1 MSNLKKTLFKAALV
15 LCLTLGVASSSWA
28 AQPFDALSTRPEKSV
43 YAVLNLQDVG
53 ELVRWALSPENLK
66 VLAPLG
72 GEMDAASINVFA
84 DALRKVPAKGVAILV
99 GTDDPKA
106 KAGSIQVAAAFPPEL
121 QPQLDLVASGKASPD
136 DLSLLLLG
144 SKSDESPLGGAFSQV
159 EPMDGMI
166 KVNGAVFL
174 GAKDNLLL
182 AALTPEDLKSALA
195 ALVDSGKR
203 LSMKRRFK
211 AGDFAFFHLD
221 PDLADAIGK
230 ARASEDGDV
239 TWTEEDSKALRETF
253 RAPLDL
259 EVAFE
264 GFKDRFL
271 VSMGANVEEAM
282 TKEYLASWEGVDPVS
297 GGRILP
303 LGEGSPLIAG
313 GGYLSSQA
321 LDSNP
326 RLKVL
331 WDGAVNEL
339 KGIGITEAEAKAL
352 INGDFSLSVGG
363 NISLKCLIGMD
374 AKLPGV
380 FVTLT
385 RSNGAA
391 SAFLKKLETSE
402 AVPVNPAKADG
413 WDQMLQADAT
423 SIPLP
428 LFMGVKGEALTLGL
442 CDPTSLAKA
451 PAPGAALSELLKK
464 DSVGAFFIDF
474 EGIRAFLAD
483 EKNGIAAAL
492 SLYDAGLAKRF
503 KDALDVQLSVPSIAL
518 WAPTVDTSFLEFRLA
533 DIDPAKGLWAK
544 AVEFYRSNQGL
555 SPLEQ
560 LSMAREVASQAFQEP
575 NADTNAAETLKQKL
589 EDAAVVQQGNKIY
602 VGTLAGNSREEL
614 QQAAEEQ
621 GLLGSPSLEILPDD
635 KPYAGQEAVWIVL
648 DIPQG
653 SAQK

>member
-15 LCLTLGVASSSWA
+15 LCLSLGLASSSWA
-28 AQPFDALSTRPEKSV
+28 AQPFEALSARPEKSA

-53 ELVRWALSPENLK
+53 WLVRWALSPENLK

-72 GEMDAASINVFA
+72 GEVDEASINVFA
-84 DALRKVPAKGVAILV
+84 DVLKKVPAKGLAVLV

-106 KAGSIQVAAAFPPEL
+106 KAGSIQVAMAFPPEL

-144 SKSDESPLGGAFSQV
+144 SKSEGSPLGGVFSQI
-159 EPMDGMI
+159 EAMDGMV
-166 KVNGAVFL
+166 KVNDAVFL

-182 AALTPEDLKSALA
+182 AAFTPEDLKDALA
-195 ALVDSGKR
+195 ALGDSGKR
-203 LSMKRRFK
+203 LSMKRRFE
-211 AGDFAFFHLD
+211 AGNFAFLHLD

-230 ARASEDGDV
+230 ARASEEGDV

-282 TKEYLASWEGVDPVS
+282 AKDYLANWEGVGPVS

-326 RLKVL
+326 RLKAL
-331 WDGAVNEL
+331 WGSAVEAF
-339 KGIGITEAEAKAL
+339 KRIGVTEPEARGL
-352 INGDFSLSVGG
+352 MNGDFSLSVGG
-363 NISLKCLIGMD
+363 NISLKGLIGMET
-374 AKLPGV
+374 KLPGI

-391 SAFLKKLETSE
+391 AAFLKKLEASE
-402 AVPVNPAKADG
+402 VAPVNPVKADG

-423 SIPLP
+423 SSPLP
-428 LFMGVKGEALTLGL
+428 FFMGLKGEALTLGL
-442 CDPTSLAKA
+442 CDPASFARA
-451 PAPGAALSELLKK
+451 SAPGAALSELLKK
-464 DSVGAFFIDF
+464 DSMSTFFIDF

-492 SLYDAGLAKRF
+492 SLYDPNLAKRF
-503 KDALDVQLSVPSIAL
+503 RDALDVQLSIPSISL

-533 DIDPAKGLWAK
+533 DVDPAKGLWAK
-544 AVEFYRSNQGL
+544 AVELYRSSQGL

-560 LSMAREVASQAFQEP
+560 LSMARQVADQAFQEP
-575 NADTNAAETLKQKL
+575 NADTNAAEALKQRL

-602 VGTLAGNSREEL
+602 VGTLAGDSREEL
-614 QQAAEEQ
+614 QQAAEGQ

-635 KPYAGQEAVWIVL
+635 KPYAGQEAVWIAL

-653 SAQK
+653 STKK

>member
-1 MSNLKKTLFKAALV
+1 M
-15 LCLTLGVASSSWA
+15 GW
-28 AQPFDALSTRPEKSV
+28 
-43 YAVLNLQDVG
+43 
-53 ELVRWALSPENLK
+53 LVRWALSPENLK

-72 GEMDAASINVFA
+72 GEVDEASINVFA
-84 DALRKVPAKGVAILV
+84 DVLKKVPAKGLAVLV

-106 KAGSIQVAAAFPPEL
+106 KAGSIQVAVAFPPEL

-144 SKSDESPLGGAFSQV
+144 SKSEGSPLGGVFSQI
-159 EPMDGMI
+159 EAMDGMV
-166 KVNGAVFL
+166 KVNDAVFL

-182 AALTPEDLKSALA
+182 AAFTPEDLKDALA
-195 ALVDSGKR
+195 ALGDSGKR
-203 LSMKRRFK
+203 LSMKRRFE
-211 AGDFAFFHLD
+211 AGNFAFLHLD

-230 ARASEDGDV
+230 ARASEEGDV

-282 TKEYLASWEGVDPVS
+282 AKDYLANWEGVGPVS

-326 RLKVL
+326 RLKAL
-331 WDGAVNEL
+331 WGSAVEAF
-339 KGIGITEAEAKAL
+339 KRIGVTEPEARGL
-352 INGDFSLSVGG
+352 MNGDFSLSVGG
-363 NISLKCLIGMD
+363 NTSLKGLIGMET
-374 AKLPGV
+374 KLPGI

-391 SAFLKKLETSE
+391 AAFLKKLEASE
-402 AVPVNPAKADG
+402 VAPVNPVKADG
-413 WDQMLQADAT
+413 CDQMLQADAT
-423 SIPLP
+423 SSPLP
-428 LFMGVKGEALTLGL
+428 FFMGLKGEALTLGL
-442 CDPTSLAKA
+442 CDPASFARA
-451 PAPGAALSELLKK
+451 SAPGAALSELLKK
-464 DSVGAFFIDF
+464 DSMSTFFIDF

-492 SLYDAGLAKRF
+492 SLYDPNLAKRF
-503 KDALDVQLSVPSIAL
+503 RDALDVQLSIPSISL

-533 DIDPAKGLWAK
+533 DVDPAKGLWAK
-544 AVEFYRSNQGL
+544 AVELYRSSQGL

-560 LSMAREVASQAFQEP
+560 LSMARQVADQAFQEP
-575 NADTNAAETLKQKL
+575 NADTNAAEALKQRL

-602 VGTLAGNSREEL
+602 VGTLAGDSREEL
-614 QQAAEEQ
+614 QQAAEGQ

-635 KPYAGQEAVWIVL
+635 KPYAGQEAVWIAL

-653 SAQK
+653 SAKK